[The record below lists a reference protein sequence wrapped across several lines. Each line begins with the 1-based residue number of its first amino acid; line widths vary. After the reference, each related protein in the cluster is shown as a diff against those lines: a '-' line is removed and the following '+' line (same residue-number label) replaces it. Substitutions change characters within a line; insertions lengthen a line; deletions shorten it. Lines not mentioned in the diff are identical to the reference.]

1 MIGNVMQICR
11 RLQLFSKPA
20 FFLISSIIVL
30 FVLATEPVLSGT
42 PAIEATTYLETR
54 QLFGS
59 IPGME
64 SSTFERSSE
73 MLQALSYTQL
83 RAFRAFCR
91 LADIRGD
98 NAGSIVER
106 LSSESL
112 TYETALVLE
121 YFTAL
126 PSASVALAWDL
137 LDRLKNCDFVAA
149 RAIGSIA
156 RLRPPDA
163 ASLLPLI
170 DQVKSLDE
178 PGQWAAKAIFETK
191 DLPYADVLTSIDL
204 LAPLH
209 PRQLWAVEQL
219 CRLDGLGA
227 RDLIRGIRGLQ
238 ALRPA
243 EAWNIRALM
252 QSAEMT
258 PEKALDWMYGFF
270 TLPRAIMDETFKQLT
285 TIEKDQLLTA
295 YGQASE
301 EFTWDINNLHDVT
314 DTFGA
319 EIGES
324 RLMDS
329 PPATLD
335 DLFARLHPTAR
346 ASWASAMNRA
356 KSKNRKPAVIAVLR
370 KATAQARRETAGELS
385 TANLYALLAGGND
398 LYTSSF
404 RDIIVPILDSRIKTS
419 FRGDILNFLV
429 TIDPAGNYSSQFIA
443 NLAAKGTF
451 TRFLP
456 PDADRQKQMIGL
468 FTRTAFRN
476 EYSLLLFSA
485 AMPKIIG
492 PLLPP
497 ARSHLLE
504 RMLAAITDDTTVF
517 SRQIQAILQ
526 YYLENQDSNLLSRT
540 DRAKLAEMVTQ
551 RGRIDLGEF
560 LWTPF
565 KEWTMDGALKSL
577 SIFQQDDDGRN
588 SFLANCRALLDNGY
602 TPALS
607 TAFTPGR
614 MAQGELDEPAL
625 FLQSIKRSGTNGLIQ
640 LFRFSAKRPI
650 VIAWHKIL
658 NGIEITHAVAVYQ
671 SETYQLELIRQF
683 LRSDYEMF
691 AQRGHSY
698 WRRHQLFAPLS
709 EVLASGA
716 ISDRDLFGKQRFL
729 SLGSCGG
736 MKAYL
741 ELSDIFH
748 NRVDLLATVGMGSL
762 TINNLYNRML
772 FELVAAHPGMA
783 SWEELTAK
791 TAPIFTATAGEEY
804 LQPGS
809 LPALLHKMTHQTATH
824 HGPH

>member
-1 MIGNVMQICR
+1 MQICR
-11 RLQLFSKPA
+11 RLQLRSKLA
-20 FFLISSIIVL
+20 FFLVSSIILL
-30 FVLATEPVLSGT
+30 FFLTTGPVMSDT
-42 PAIEATTYLETR
+42 TAIEAATYLESR

-64 SSTFERSSE
+64 SSTLERCSRI
-73 MLQALSYTQL
+73 MQALSYTQL
-83 RAFRAFCR
+83 RALRAFCK
-91 LADIRGD
+91 LEDIRGD
-98 NAGSIVER
+98 TAGLIVER
-106 LSSESL
+106 IGGERL
-112 TYETALVLE
+112 TYETVLVLE

-126 PSASVALAWDL
+126 PTATVALAWEL
-137 LDRLKNCDFVAA
+137 LDRLKDCNFVAA
-149 RAIGSIA
+149 RAIGSIT
-156 RLRPPDA
+156 RLQPPDA

-170 DQVKSLDE
+170 DQVKSFGE
-178 PGQWAAKAIFETK
+178 PGQWAAKAIFEVK
-191 DLPYADVLTSIDL
+191 DLPYADMLTSINL
-204 LAPLH
+204 LGPLH

-238 ALRPA
+238 TLLPA
-243 EAWNIRALM
+243 EAWNFRALM

-258 PEKALDWMYGFF
+258 PEKALAWMYDFF
-270 TLPRAIMDETFKQLT
+270 ALPRVEMDATF
-285 TIEKDQLLTA
+285 QLLTFLEKEQLLAA

-314 DTFGA
+314 DAFGA

-324 RLMDS
+324 RLMGSS
-329 PPATLD
+329 PAALD
-335 DLFARLHPTAR
+335 ALFARLHPATR
-346 ASWASAMNRA
+346 ITWAGEMNRA
-356 KSKNRKPAVIAVLR
+356 LSANRKPAVIAVLR
-370 KATAQARRETAGELS
+370 KATAHARRETAGELS
-385 TANLYALLAGGND
+385 TANLYALLAGGMD

-404 RDIIVPILDSRIKTS
+404 RDIIVPILNSRIKTQ
-419 FRGDILNFLV
+419 FRGDVLSFLSA
-429 TIDPAGNYSSQFIA
+429 IDPAGGHSSQFII
-443 NLAAKGTF
+443 NLAAKGTLH
-451 TRFLP
+451 RFLP
-456 PDADRQKQMIGL
+456 PDADRQKMMIEL
-468 FTRTAFRN
+468 FTRLAFRD

-485 AMPKIIG
+485 AFPKILG

-504 RMLAAITDDTTVF
+504 RMLAAIADETTLF

-526 YYLENQDSNLLSRT
+526 YYLENQDSILLSRT
-540 DRAKLAEMVTQ
+540 DRAKLTELVAQ

-560 LWTPF
+560 FRTPF
-565 KEWTMDGALKSL
+565 KEWTADGALKSL
-577 SIFQQDDDGRN
+577 SIFQQDDDGRS

-607 TAFTPGR
+607 TTFTSGR
-614 MAQGELDEPAL
+614 MAQGELDEPGL
-625 FLQSIKRSGTNGLIQ
+625 LLQSIKRSGANGLIQ
-640 LFRFSAKRPI
+640 LFRLSAKRPI
-650 VIAWHKIL
+650 VIAWNKVL

-671 SETYQLELIRQF
+671 SETHQRELISQY
-683 LRSDYEMF
+683 LKSDYEMF

-709 EVLASGA
+709 EVLAAGTLSE
-716 ISDRDLFGKQRFL
+716 RELFGKQRFL

-741 ELSDIFH
+741 ELSNIFH

-772 FELVAAHPGMA
+772 FELVATYPGMV
-783 SWEELTAK
+783 SWEEVTAK
-791 TAPIFTATAGEEY
+791 TAPIFSATGGEEY

-809 LPALLHKMTHQTATH
+809 LPALLHKMTYQTTTH
-824 HGPH
+824 HGSH